1 MEKRELFRAR
11 LKVLAAIKEN
21 EFMVALAAVD
31 SIKTGRP
38 AKKDK

>member
-1 MEKRELFRAR
+1 MEKRELFRAG
-11 LKVLAAIKEN
+11 LKVLAAMKEN
-21 EFMVALAAVD
+21 EFLAALATVV